1 MAKFIEK
8 NCPLEGGRMAVE
20 LGAGCGF
27 SACYVTKKH
36 EGCRVIATD
45 CDSVV
50 PLIARNIER
59 NQLADRVTA
68 MPLFWGN
75 QEHLELVKQ
84 AAGQSIDLVFGA
96 DILFDF
102 DCFDGLF
109 DIFDK
114 LQRQFVPREDQE
126 HQKIF
131 VGYTHRFSDV
141 ERWFR
146 EGIEA
151 KGFTVTKAEPE
162 EFAEGFVP
170 EPFESMTILKLTRQ
184 N

>member
-36 EGCRVIATD
+36 ETCRVIATD

-75 QEHLELVKQ
+75 LEHLELVKQ
-84 AAGQSIDLVFGA
+84 AAG
-96 DILFDF
+96 
-102 DCFDGLF
+102 
-109 DIFDK
+109 
-114 LQRQFVPREDQE
+114 
-126 HQKIF
+126 
-131 VGYTHRFSDV
+131 
-141 ERWFR
+141 
-146 EGIEA
+146 
-151 KGFTVTKAEPE
+151 
-162 EFAEGFVP
+162 
-170 EPFESMTILKLTRQ
+170 
-184 N
+184 